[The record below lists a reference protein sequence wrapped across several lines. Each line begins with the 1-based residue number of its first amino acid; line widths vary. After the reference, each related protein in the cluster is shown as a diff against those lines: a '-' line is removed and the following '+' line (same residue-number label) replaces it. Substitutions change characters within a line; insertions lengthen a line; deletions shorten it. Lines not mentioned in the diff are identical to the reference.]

1 MYREYMR
8 SGRRWIA
15 MAAAPCPDGTGPTGR
30 PAVSPLLPVQ
40 PAPSASGS
48 SRGIPVGLRRGAVY
62 FADTLSGPEPYTDGM
77 SASSSK
83 AVLLALLA
91 NGGIALSK
99 FAVFLLTRS
108 SSLLTEAIHSTA
120 DCANQVLLFLG
131 MHQGRKAA
139 DARHPLGKGQAPF
152 VASFLVAL
160 LLFSVGGLYS
170 LVEGIHKIR
179 HPETPHHLGW
189 AVALLVFAI
198 LLEGWSMAGALK
210 AARAERGRRSLLR
223 FMRQSSSTELVVVLA
238 EDFAALLGLVFAL
251 GAVLLVMVTGN
262 PVWDGVGSVLIGLL
276 LIAVALFVGVEVT
289 SLLLNEAPPLALR
302 AALRE
307 AVAEEPQVETVLSL
321 IAVVIGHDQLMVAL
335 KVRFTEQGSGHALVA
350 AIDALE
356 RRLRLRFPAIRHLF
370 VEPDED

>member
-1 MYREYMR
+1 
-8 SGRRWIA
+8 
-15 MAAAPCPDGTGPTGR
+15 
-30 PAVSPLLPVQ
+30 
-40 PAPSASGS
+40 
-48 SRGIPVGLRRGAVY
+48 
-62 FADTLSGPEPYTDGM
+62 M

-108 SSLLTEAIHSTA
+108 SSMLTEAIHSTA
-120 DCANQVLLFLG
+120 DCANQVLLFIG
-131 MHQGRKAA
+131 MRQGRKAA
-139 DARHPLGKGQAPF
+139 DAKHPLGKGQAPF

-170 LVEGIHKIR
+170 LVEGLHKIR
-179 HPETPHHLGW
+179 HPEAPHQLGW
-189 AVALLVFAI
+189 AVALLIFAI
-198 LLEGWSMAGALK
+198 LLEGWSLGGALR
-210 AARAERGRRSLLR
+210 AASAERGRSSLLR

-238 EDFAALLGLVFAL
+238 EDFAALVGLGVAL
-251 GAVLLVMVTGN
+251 AAVVLVMVTGN

-307 AVAEEPQVETVLSL
+307 AVAADPEVLAVLNL
-321 IAVVIGHDQLMVAL
+321 IAVVVGSDRLMVAL
-335 KVRFTEQGSGHALVA
+335 KVRFRDQASGQTLVD
-350 AIDALE
+350 AINALE
-356 RRLRLRFPAIRHLF
+356 RRLRERFPQIQHLF
-370 VEPDED
+370 VEPDDH